1 MGVDFHTVAHFAA
14 EQAPGGDAERLAQ
27 DVPKR
32 KLDARDRGHANHA
45 QPPEH
50 LLLHDPDEL
59 LDVAGITPEEER
71 CEILDGAGHSGRLP
85 FEGRFA
91 PAVET
96 RLIRL
101 DAHED
106 PVAHLG
112 IHDTSGHR
120 GDLHAAAPHFA
131 YYNLM
136 IGITLYGSC
145 ERIGP

>member
-1 MGVDFHTVAHFAA
+1 MH
-14 EQAPGGDAERLAQ
+14 
-27 DVPKR
+27 
-32 KLDARDRGHANHA
+32 HA
-45 QPPEH
+45 QTPEA

-59 LDVAGITPEEER
+59 LDVARITPEEKR
-71 CEILDGAGHSGRLP
+71 CEILDGAGHSARLP

-112 IHDTSGHR
+112 IHDTSHHR
-120 GDLHAAAPHFA
+120 GDLHAAAP
-131 YYNLM
+131 
-136 IGITLYGSC
+136 TLPT
-145 ERIGP
+145 II